1 MLTEVPPIVAIRTL
15 ATAVAQS
22 RAEVVA
28 QICSLLSII
37 YRKQAHFLGT
47 NLLKIARGSE
57 NLFKLYAVTGTLWS
71 VLQYNKHLYIQRRG
85 VGAPRAIQ
93 HCLARGQRRN
103 RETRRYD
110 GKKSGISR
118 WGCSP
123 SGWFDECTYCASI
136 HPLTTKWHSLNIQII
151 RIHEHGDKIEPRH
164 YYVQ

>member
-1 MLTEVPPIVAIRTL
+1 MRGCRRATLRVAHATKCQTISISFAGTKIPTLDPIVSRITFTHVMLTEVPPIVAIRTL

-71 VLQYNKHLYIQRRG
+71 VLQYNKHLYVQR
-85 VGAPRAIQ
+85 
-93 HCLARGQRRN
+93 
-103 RETRRYD
+103 
-110 GKKSGISR
+110 
-118 WGCSP
+118 
-123 SGWFDECTYCASI
+123 
-136 HPLTTKWHSLNIQII
+136 
-151 RIHEHGDKIEPRH
+151 
-164 YYVQ
+164 